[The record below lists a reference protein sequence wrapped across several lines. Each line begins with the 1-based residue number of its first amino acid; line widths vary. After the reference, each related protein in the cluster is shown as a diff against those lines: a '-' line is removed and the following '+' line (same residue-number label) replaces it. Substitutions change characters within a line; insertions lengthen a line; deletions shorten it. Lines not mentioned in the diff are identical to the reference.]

1 MASGEQAYVGL
12 SLWLGS
18 GLGKLVIA
26 ASVFSFS
33 FHLFGGIRHL
43 IWDAG
48 WMMEM
53 PQVRVSGW
61 LAIIGS
67 VLLSLIVL
75 GAGYEYAKS
84 VGPGARPGQFRW
96 GYSALAFTAL
106 FSADSSLLSAAW
118 VLWMGVSLAGAD
130 YLTASAVMSSPINAG
145 MAILVGRCRFLSYAA
160 RFTGRD

>member
-1 MASGEQAYVGL
+1 MSTSKRPTSPYMLGPYYKLQITSVLSILNRLTGVFMAVVTAPLLLCWLIALASGEQAYTGL
-12 SLWLGS
+12 STWLGS

-53 PQVRVSGW
+53 PQVRLSGW

-67 VLLSLIVL
+67 VLLSLLVL
-75 GAGYEYAKS
+75 GAG
-84 VGPGARPGQFRW
+84 
-96 GYSALAFTAL
+96 L
-106 FSADSSLLSAAW
+106 
-118 VLWMGVSLAGAD
+118 
-130 YLTASAVMSSPINAG
+130 
-145 MAILVGRCRFLSYAA
+145 
-160 RFTGRD
+160 